1 VELIN
6 EKSNLYL
13 FFKVRKI
20 APEFYDNLP
29 SHNSWIKVLY
39 DFVTCTELGPYSR
52 VHRDY
57 SVTSEYALLERY
69 KQNDLESKKEKNI

>member
-1 VELIN
+1 MEII
-6 EKSNLYL
+6 
-13 FFKVRKI
+13 FKVRKI
-20 APEFYDNLP
+20 APEYYDNLP

-57 SVTSEYALLERY
+57 NVTSEYALLER
-69 KQNDLESKKEKNI
+69 KEREKKEMTASASAKEKNI